1 MKHPFQTANSSTAVL
16 FYIEFAFLSISHSTT
31 RILKGVLMA
40 NYLDHDALHRLRKS
54 KEFLEKNG
62 KTIQNIESVMN
73 NIVLAAGVTPH
84 QRQILTDEILPRL
97 YAFSGLKKYR
107 GEVIRIK

>member
-1 MKHPFQTANSSTAVL
+1 
-16 FYIEFAFLSISHSTT
+16 
-31 RILKGVLMA
+31 MA